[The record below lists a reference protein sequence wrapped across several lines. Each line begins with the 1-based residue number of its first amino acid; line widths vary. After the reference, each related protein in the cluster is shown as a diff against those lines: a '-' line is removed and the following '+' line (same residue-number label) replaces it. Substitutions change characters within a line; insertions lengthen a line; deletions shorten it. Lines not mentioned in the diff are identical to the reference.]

1 MSIKFSTLIKKN
13 KITCTNTVQ
22 EPINSFQN
30 QILTKK
36 PNLSIDQKK
45 INFKD
50 NQKNKNRQLI
60 IPPML
65 HYYSTQLYKRFQLNV
80 FNRLKKNYKNIL
92 HRKVNKFNSKNKK
105 SNSFLYSKIYYK
117 KLKNQKKKI
126 NLHLKKQI
134 PKIRSLTKKSKK
146 SNTFKNTNFRNRYIT
161 KLIFPKIKKLR
172 FFNLLNKITF
182 KTLSKKRKQQ
192 ILINKVYIYSN
203 FKPLS
208 FNLSQQWNS
217 RIQLLLKQPILS
229 LIKKKVYR
237 PFVYFNV
244 LLRKK
249 TMKHKNIPPSKKNTY
264 QKISQ
269 WSVTNLFP
277 IKQIS
282 SVSITTPFLTKKR
295 HLENKI
301 QNYRIHNLENREK
314 IFVFLYKKKY
324 FDNFSTTTT
333 KSQTYTQYRTSFNLP
348 NTKETLKKYLYFRD
362 QFWKNSLKLLEK
374 LEQKRSYNSFRKLQ
388 QRKIKQT
395 AKIIEKRIKKKKLK
409 ILREHPLFL
418 KRTDWN
424 FINRKSKNKKLKQNK
439 NRNVFL
445 RNKKRIITKLSLKE
459 TFTKKVH
466 KINSQQS
473 KKNYQIIRVFAGRNN
488 TILTLSNRWGQKNI
502 TFSTREMG
510 FTGGQNRIPLTSQ
523 ELGYQFA
530 LLLKKILKISHIYL
544 IFQGPGKKRKQL
556 IRGLTRTKLLWI
568 RKIFIKTK
576 IQHNGCRK
584 PKKRRK

>member
-237 PFVYFNV
+237 PLVYFNV

-269 WSVTNLFP
+269 
-277 IKQIS
+277 
-282 SVSITTPFLTKKR
+282 
-295 HLENKI
+295 
-301 QNYRIHNLENREK
+301 
-314 IFVFLYKKKY
+314 
-324 FDNFSTTTT
+324 
-333 KSQTYTQYRTSFNLP
+333 
-348 NTKETLKKYLYFRD
+348 
-362 QFWKNSLKLLEK
+362 
-374 LEQKRSYNSFRKLQ
+374 
-388 QRKIKQT
+388 
-395 AKIIEKRIKKKKLK
+395 
-409 ILREHPLFL
+409 
-418 KRTDWN
+418 
-424 FINRKSKNKKLKQNK
+424 
-439 NRNVFL
+439 
-445 RNKKRIITKLSLKE
+445 
-459 TFTKKVH
+459 
-466 KINSQQS
+466 
-473 KKNYQIIRVFAGRNN
+473 
-488 TILTLSNRWGQKNI
+488 
-502 TFSTREMG
+502 
-510 FTGGQNRIPLTSQ
+510 
-523 ELGYQFA
+523 
-530 LLLKKILKISHIYL
+530 
-544 IFQGPGKKRKQL
+544 
-556 IRGLTRTKLLWI
+556 
-568 RKIFIKTK
+568 
-576 IQHNGCRK
+576 
-584 PKKRRK
+584 